1 MAGEANIG
9 MEKFFK
15 QSKKNAKK
23 SLMIGKF
30 EKDVNR
36 RINLASLADVLEAY
50 RENGYEVLLGNPDCL
65 STRLERKRR
74 TVNAS
79 FAVSLSD
86 ILVFQWIA
94 GMAPW
99 HHALVIGNSFGFST
113 FVIAALLEGCEVDAI
128 DAEIEGSENGLGSEI
143 TRKII
148 ASHYGGV
155 RLTKGYSPQ
164 DLDKACRFENYD
176 FIFIDGMHTNKQLI
190 SDYKGIQKRCA
201 KDCVVYCH
209 DVGMAKMQTGW
220 QKIIEE
226 LMYPN
231 DEAFE
236 LHFTSFGSTLV
247 VSGFPKLKNFLRKSC
262 RSLEECNYYL
272 GSRHMGFRSSLRI
285 FFRTIRYSTK
295 LGRFLPQR

>member
-1 MAGEANIG
+1 MVRN
-9 MEKFFK
+9 
-15 QSKKNAKK
+15 
-23 SLMIGKF
+23 F
-30 EKDVNR
+30 EKGMIRKV
-36 RINLASLADVLEAY
+36 NLASLAEVLEAY

-65 STRLERKRR
+65 STRLERKGRI
-74 TVNAS
+74 VNAS
-79 FAVSLSD
+79 FAVTLSD

-99 HHALVIGNSFGFST
+99 RHALVIGNSFGFST
-113 FVIAALLEGCEVDAI
+113 FVIAALLEGCQVDAI

-155 RLTKGYSPQ
+155 RLTKGFSPQ

-176 FIFIDGMHTNKQLI
+176 FIFIDGMHTNKQLV
-190 SDYKGIQKRCA
+190 SDYKGIQKRSA
-201 KDCVVYCH
+201 KDSVVYCH
-209 DVGMAKMQTGW
+209 DVGMAKMQPGW
-220 QKIIEE
+220 QKIKEE
-226 LMYPN
+226 LIRSD

-247 VSGFPKLKNFLRKSC
+247 VSGFSELKDFLRKSC
-262 RSLEECNYYL
+262 RPLEECLYYM

-295 LGRFLPQR
+295 LGRFLIQL